1 MPSFLLTE
9 GEPLRVPRGRTE
21 IRAMPEGQ
29 DSLRLDALGDADV
42 DTLTTNTWLVRP
54 GEDASTL
61 TLTLPEVGAPGG
73 RMPVTLHIRGRN
85 GADDTTVDLPP
96 IDVAGL
102 TAVPILEISP
112 VHGDPSRV
120 AVRLLAP
127 VRGPSMPVSA
137 QAEQARTVARTVIG
151 DDARGFGSDVTDH
164 DGQRIVVDGSA
175 SMAGH
180 LRSGLVARIV
190 DTIDGVSLVRRGS
203 RRSTLLLGLPDR
215 LVTVVGSGDVT
226 AQGFGG
232 ALAEEVAT
240 RPLTTGFRWDATWH
254 ESRMRA
260 VVVTDSPQAIEG
272 AADGAVH
279 AVLLMDRATLTALG
293 GSPST
298 SHTVWDPA
306 SQDDAASAEALT
318 TALYGHPTKDTR

>member
-164 DGQRIVVDGSA
+164 DGQRIVVNGSA

-240 RPLTTGFRWDATWH
+240 RPLTTGFRWERDVARIAD
-254 ESRMRA
+254 EGSRRHRLP
-260 VVVTDSPQAIEG
+260 TSDRGRRRRRG
-272 AADGAVH
+272 ARSAPHGPRDPDGS
-279 AVLLMDRATLTALG
+279 RWLTVDVSHG
-293 GSPST
+293 VGSGL
-298 SHTVWDPA
+298 A
-306 SQDDAASAEALT
+306 GRRRE
-318 TALYGHPTKDTR
+318 R